1 MTGSLKTQPAFSD
14 LGMAAK
20 RCSCQRAIPSSPV
33 QIIVSR
39 PRKKQT
45 MISLTVG
52 VSLKPKWAMIRLRSR
67 RKRPLTAAEFAGR
80 PDLPFG

>member
-1 MTGSLKTQPAFSD
+1 
-14 LGMAAK
+14 
-20 RCSCQRAIPSSPV
+20 
-33 QIIVSR
+33 
-39 PRKKQT
+39 

-80 PDLPFG
+80 PDCHLDESYDVHHNGRLMLPLAGELEDESDCC